1 MGFKRQQNKL
11 LPKRGV
17 QGENPPP
24 FKLNGLIFQSEED
37 YKSLKRVDDNIFN
50 ILKLVKNSSAD
61 LDNIFNNIKSINV
74 TETYPDAYNEAD
86 ELFINATSLL
96 MYESIPDSI
105 EYKVA
110 CKFFL
115 RINLIEYEE

>member
-1 MGFKRQQNKL
+1 MGFKIKENKS
-11 LPKRGV
+11 
-17 QGENPPP
+17 
-24 FKLNGLIFQSEED
+24 FKLGGLIFDSEED

-50 ILKLVKNSSAD
+50 IVNLVKTSSAN

-74 TETYPDAYNEAD
+74 KECYPDAYDEAD

-96 MYESIPDSI
+96 IYEDIPDSI

-115 RINLIEYEE
+115 KINLKEFE

>member
-1 MGFKRQQNKL
+1 MGFKIKENKS
-11 LPKRGV
+11 
-17 QGENPPP
+17 
-24 FKLNGLIFQSEED
+24 FKLGGLIFDSEED

-50 ILKLVKNSSAD
+50 IVNLVKTSSAN

-74 TETYPDAYNEAD
+74 LETYPDAYDEVD
-86 ELFINATSLL
+86 ELFVNATSLL
-96 MYESIPDSI
+96 LYEDIPGSI

-115 RINLIEYEE
+115 KINLKEFE